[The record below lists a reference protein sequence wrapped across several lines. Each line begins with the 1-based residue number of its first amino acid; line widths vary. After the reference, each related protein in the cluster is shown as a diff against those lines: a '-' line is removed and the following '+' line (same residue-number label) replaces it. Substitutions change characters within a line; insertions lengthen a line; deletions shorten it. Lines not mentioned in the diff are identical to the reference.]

1 MPAREVSTQVAP
13 AQDEDR
19 CPLPIAFV
27 LAGTIHIETMLDA
40 LLDREDEL
48 PPLVVWPHLLR
59 NLARDFEDYGALM
72 IAHARAGSLEF
83 ALAAAANDLP
93 PYRHW
98 PVLLSALAALL
109 AQGYIEED
117 REAALRPIPPAI
129 PPPPER
135 LLRRRGGQ
143 GGEAPSR
150 ATVTVFRGDTV
161 GDVLD
166 RAEAVFSG
174 LRAMFADLDPE
185 TFDIH
190 PAADLP

>member
-40 LLDREDEL
+40 LLDRKDEL

-98 PVLLSALAALL
+98 PVLLSALAAML

-117 REAALRPIPPAI
+117 REAALRPIP
-129 PPPPER
+129 
-135 LLRRRGGQ
+135 
-143 GGEAPSR
+143 R

-166 RAEAVFSG
+166 RAEAVFPG

-190 PAADLP
+190 PAADLPLGRLASRPNLRPCLSQDPP